1 MLLRFVKR
9 MASPGNTVD
18 DVNNE
23 NERSGEIWST
33 RIQQELLSLTTD
45 NSDTDAR
52 SLLPS
57 FTTVKEHCLDLTTG
71 TCIVT
76 VQIEIVT
83 STDARQG
90 DDSSQNEPE
99 PKVVTVDLD
108 ASMSKNLDGSL
119 NLNGISYPFI
129 APIPRL
135 KSGKDVFPNGST
147 ITEGDRIIMDLDWT
161 PSLHLVDVVMNIGLK
176 IRESVLQGEPFH
188 AAEPE
193 DPIAEVVADVARG
206 ARRFA
211 SKLGSLGK
219 AAFTPKSNSSRQAR
233 NASHAT
239 PGASVVRPESTK
251 SNNSEDVKIGDE
263 INLLEEPWIASH
275 GVYSCKAIRR
285 PPFVDQIIASA
296 QSSGENQQFSSP
308 TAMFRSFT
316 QTARSVIE
324 ETFLMVTETHIIEI
338 RTSKLNMQIGT
349 VVFCIKIDLMAKLKF
364 RRQESISLFFKN
376 APEDPL
382 IYMCPDSGDAVHQIQ
397 SVLKRKGVRGKH
409 TNAAAYRAINEAL
422 EMVQAIQVKETA
434 LQYDPT
440 IERVNEIMDLYRQTA
455 EKFESAGDIRH
466 EEVVTHMRK
475 FLAKPTTISILD
487 GTYSTPPQQ
496 PTATTELL
504 VNEKV
509 INDVLK
515 SEKHD
520 DSEQTMGSPRSAA
533 ADKQFVENID
543 SLLKEVK
550 SDLHRED
557 DEDDDDYDNDG
568 TKPSASEFTSEDIDL
583 MAADLDAMM
592 KEADKELAELMNS

>member
-1 MLLRFVKR
+1 MSSSDTATSGE
-9 MASPGNTVD
+9 ASSD
-18 DVNNE
+18 

-45 NSDTDAR
+45 NSDTDVR
-52 SLLPS
+52 SLLPP
-57 FTTVKEHCLDLTTG
+57 FITVKDHCLDLSTG
-71 TCIVT
+71 TCT
-76 VQIEIVT
+76 VAVQVDII
-83 STDARQG
+83 
-90 DDSSQNEPE
+90 SSKSAIQSEDGGQTEPE
-99 PKVVTVDLD
+99 TAFVMVEFD

-119 NLNGISYPFI
+119 SLNSVSYPFV

-135 KSGKDVFPNGST
+135 KSGKDAFPKGSS
-147 ITEGDRIIMDLDWT
+147 IAEGDRIVMDLDWT
-161 PSLHLVDVVMNIGLK
+161 PSLHLVDVIVNIGLK
-176 IRESVLQGEPFH
+176 IRESILQGEPFH

-219 AAFTPKSNSSRQAR
+219 AAFTPKSNNSRQSR
-233 NASHAT
+233 STPQTT
-239 PGASVVRPESTK
+239 PGKSGSSSDVIK
-251 SNNSEDVKIGDE
+251 SNNSEGVKIGDE
-263 INLLEEPWIASH
+263 INLLEEPWIAAH

-285 PPFVDQIIASA
+285 PPFVEQIITSA
-296 QSSGENQQFSSP
+296 QNPGENQQFSSP

-324 ETFLMVTETHIIEI
+324 ESFLMITETHIIEL

-364 RRQESISLFFKN
+364 RRQESISLFFKD

-409 TNAAAYRAINEAL
+409 TNAAAYRAINEAI
-422 EMVQAIQVKETA
+422 EMVQAIQAKETA

-487 GTYSTPPQQ
+487 GTYSTPTPQL
-496 PTATTELL
+496 TATTDIL
-504 VNEKV
+504 VNENV
-509 INDVLK
+509 INDILNN
-515 SEKHD
+515 EKHD
-520 DSEQTMGSPRSAA
+520 DSEQPIESPRSAA

-543 SLLKEVK
+543 NLLKEVK
-550 SDLHRED
+550 SDLHR
-557 DEDDDDYDNDG
+557 DDDDDDDDLENDG
-568 TKPSASEFTSEDIDL
+568 TKPQSSEFTSEDIDL

>member
-1 MLLRFVKR
+1 
-9 MASPGNTVD
+9 MASASPSGGD
-18 DVNNE
+18 AASE
-23 NERSGEIWST
+23 NERRGEIWST

-45 NSDTDAR
+45 NADADTR
-52 SLLPS
+52 SLLPP
-57 FTTVKEHCLDLTTG
+57 FTTVKDHYLDLTAG
-71 TCIVT
+71 TCTVT
-76 VQIEIVT
+76 VQIDIV
-83 STDARQG
+83 SSKEVAQC
-90 DDSSQNEPE
+90 DDSPNEP
-99 PKVVTVDLD
+99 KSTVVTVDLD

-119 NLNGISYPFI
+119 NINGISYPFT

-135 KSGKDVFPNGST
+135 KEGKDAFPQGST

-161 PSLHLVDVVMNIGLK
+161 PSLHLVDVIMNIGLK
-176 IRESVLQGEPFH
+176 IRESILQGEPFH

-211 SKLGSLGK
+211 SKLGSIGK
-219 AAFTPKSNSSRQAR
+219 AAFTPKSNSSRQTR
-233 NASHAT
+233 SSPQVT
-239 PGASVVRPESTK
+239 PGASVISPESIK
-251 SNNSEDVKIGDE
+251 STNSEDVKIGDE
-263 INLLEEPWIASH
+263 INLLEEPWIAAH

-285 PPFVDQIIASA
+285 PPFVEQIIAAA
-296 QSSGENQQFSSP
+296 QSSGENQHFSSP

-324 ETFLMVTETHIIEI
+324 ETFLMITETHIIEI

-349 VVFCIKIDLMAKLKF
+349 VVFCIKIDLMSKLKF

-487 GTYSTPPQQ
+487 GSYANSTPPPQ

-504 VNEKV
+504 VSENV

-515 SEKHD
+515 NEKLG
-520 DSEQTMGSPRSAA
+520 DSEQPIESPRAA
-533 ADKQFVENID
+533 AEEKQFVENID
-543 SLLKEVK
+543 NLLKEVK
-550 SDLHRED
+550 SDLHRD
-557 DEDDDDYDNDG
+557 DDDDDDDYENDG
-568 TKPSASEFTSEDIDL
+568 TKPLSAEFTTEDIDL
-583 MAADLDAMM
+583 MTADLDAMM
-592 KEADKELAELMNS
+592 KEADKELAELMSS

>member
-1 MLLRFVKR
+1 MTTPT
-9 MASPGNTVD
+9 SESTD
-18 DVNNE
+18 DRNI
-23 NERSGEIWST
+23 EIWVT

-45 NSDTDAR
+45 NSDAESR
-52 SLLPS
+52 SLLPP
-57 FTTVKEHCLDLTTG
+57 FTTIIEHSLELTAG
-71 TCIVT
+71 TCT
-76 VQIEIVT
+76 VLVNIDIT
-83 STDARQG
+83 AST
-90 DDSSQNEPE
+90 NETLE
-99 PKVVTVDLD
+99 ASDNELIAVLVELD
-108 ASMSKNLDGSL
+108 ASLSKNLDGSI
-119 NLNGISYPFI
+119 NPKGPSYPFV

-135 KSGKDVFPNGST
+135 KSGKNAFASGST
-147 ITEGDRIIMDLDWT
+147 IEDGDRINMDLDWT
-161 PSLHLVDVVMNIGLK
+161 PSLHLVDVIMNIGLK
-176 IRESVLQGEPFH
+176 IRESILQGEPFH

-193 DPIAEVVADVARG
+193 DPITEVVADVARG

-219 AAFTPKSNSSRQAR
+219 AAFNQKSNSG
-233 NASHAT
+233 NHT
-239 PGASVVRPESTK
+239 PRTPQSTIGSVSISPETKSTK
-251 SNNSEDVKIGDE
+251 SNNSDDVNIGDE
-263 INLLEEPWIASH
+263 INLLEDPWISAH

-285 PPFVDQIIASA
+285 PPFVEQAMTSA
-296 QSSGENQQFSSP
+296 QKKDDTQQFSSP
-308 TAMFRSFT
+308 TSMFRSLT

-324 ETFLMVTETHIIEI
+324 ESFLMVTETHVIEI

-349 VVFCIKIDLMAKLKF
+349 VVFCLKIDLIAKLKF
-364 RRQESISLFFKN
+364 RRQESISFFFKN

-434 LQYDPT
+434 LQYEPT

-487 GTYSTPPQQ
+487 GTYTK
-496 PTATTELL
+496 PTTTAEISIQ
-504 VNEKV
+504 NENHDSV
-509 INDVLK
+509 IQNAVRGDRY
-515 SEKHD
+515 D
-520 DSEQTMGSPRSAA
+520 NDSEHPIESPRSAE

-543 SLLKEVK
+543 NLLMEVK
-550 SDLHRED
+550 TDCHRDENED
-557 DEDDDDYDNDG
+557 ENDDDFENDIA
-568 TKPSASEFTSEDIDL
+568 PSNSDFTSEDIDEL
-583 MAADLDAMM
+583 AADLDAMM

>member
-1 MLLRFVKR
+1 
-9 MASPGNTVD
+9 MASSGTTGSEVAA
-18 DVNNE
+18 E

-45 NSDTDAR
+45 NSDTDAK
-52 SLLPS
+52 SLLPP
-57 FTTVKEHCLDLTTG
+57 FTTVKDHFLDITTG
-71 TCIVT
+71 TCTVT
-76 VQIEIVT
+76 VQIDVLSSKEAVQSEET
-83 STDARQG
+83 SG
-90 DDSSQNEPE
+90 QNEAE
-99 PKVVTVDLD
+99 PTVVMVELD

-119 NLNGISYPFI
+119 NTNGTSYPFI
-129 APIPRL
+129 APVPRL
-135 KSGKDVFPNGST
+135 KSGKEAFPKGST
-147 ITEGDRIIMDLDWT
+147 ISDGDRIIMDLDWT
-161 PSLHLVDVVMNIGLK
+161 PSLHLVDVIMNIGLK
-176 IRESVLQGEPFH
+176 IKESILQGEPFH

-211 SKLGSLGK
+211 SKLGSFGK
-219 AAFTPKSNSSRQAR
+219 AAFTPKSNNSRQAR
-233 NASHAT
+233 TT
-239 PGASVVRPESTK
+239 PQSTPAASVISPETTK
-251 SNNSEDVKIGDE
+251 SINPDDVQIGDE
-263 INLLEEPWIASH
+263 INLLEEPWIAAH

-285 PPFVDQIIASA
+285 PPFVEQIMTSA
-296 QSSGENQQFSSP
+296 QNPGENQQFSSP

-324 ETFLMVTETHIIEI
+324 ESFLMVTETHIIEL
-338 RTSKLNMQIGT
+338 RTSKLNMQMGT
-349 VVFCIKIDLMAKLKF
+349 VVFCIQIDLMSKLKF

-382 IYMCPDSGDAVHQIQ
+382 IYMCPDSSDAVHQIQ

-475 FLAKPTTISILD
+475 FLAKPTTMSILD
-487 GTYSTPPQQ
+487 GTYSTPSTQ
-496 PTATTELL
+496 PTATTEIL
-504 VNEKV
+504 VNENI

-515 SEKHD
+515 NEKQNE
-520 DSEQTMGSPRSAA
+520 SEQEMQSPGSVA
-533 ADKQFVENID
+533 ADKKFVENID
-543 SLLKEVK
+543 TLLQEVK
-550 SDLHRED
+550 SDLQRG
-557 DEDDDDYDNDG
+557 DDDDDDDEFENDG
-568 TKPSASEFTSEDIDL
+568 TKPSSSEFSSDDIDL

>member
-1 MLLRFVKR
+1 V
-9 MASPGNTVD
+9 VECD
-18 DVNNE
+18 D
-23 NERSGEIWST
+23 G
-33 RIQQELLSLTTD
+33 
-45 NSDTDAR
+45 
-52 SLLPS
+52 
-57 FTTVKEHCLDLTTG
+57 
-71 TCIVT
+71 
-76 VQIEIVT
+76 
-83 STDARQG
+83 
-90 DDSSQNEPE
+90 QNEP
-99 PKVVTVDLD
+99 KSTVVTVDLD

-119 NLNGISYPFI
+119 NINGISYPFT

-135 KSGKDVFPNGST
+135 KEGKDAFPQGST

-161 PSLHLVDVVMNIGLK
+161 PSLHLVDVIMNIGLK
-176 IRESVLQGEPFH
+176 IRESILQGEPFH

-211 SKLGSLGK
+211 SKLGSIGK
-219 AAFTPKSNSSRQAR
+219 AAFTPKSNSSRQTR
-233 NASHAT
+233 SSPQVT
-239 PGASVVRPESTK
+239 PGASVISPESIK
-251 SNNSEDVKIGDE
+251 STNSEDVKIGDE
-263 INLLEEPWIASH
+263 INLLEEPWIAAH

-285 PPFVDQIIASA
+285 PPFVEQIIAAA
-296 QSSGENQQFSSP
+296 QSSGENQHFSSP

-324 ETFLMVTETHIIEI
+324 ETFLMITETHIIEI
-338 RTSKLNMQIGT
+338 RTSKLNMQIGS
-349 VVFCIKIDLMAKLKF
+349 VVFCIKIDLMSKLKF

-487 GTYSTPPQQ
+487 GSYANSTPPPQ

-504 VNEKV
+504 VSENV

-515 SEKHD
+515 NEKLD
-520 DSEQTMGSPRSAA
+520 DSEQPIESPRAA
-533 ADKQFVENID
+533 AEEKQFVENID
-543 SLLKEVK
+543 NLLKEVK
-550 SDLHRED
+550 SDLHRD
-557 DEDDDDYDNDG
+557 DDDDDDDYENDG
-568 TKPSASEFTSEDIDL
+568 TKPLSAEFTTEDIDL
-583 MAADLDAMM
+583 MTADLDAMM
-592 KEADKELAELMNS
+592 KEADKELAELMSS

>member
-1 MLLRFVKR
+1 ME
-9 MASPGNTVD
+9 SSGPTSGEGTTS
-18 DVNNE
+18 E

-45 NSDTDAR
+45 NSDADTR
-52 SLLPS
+52 SLLPP
-57 FTTVKEHCLDLTTG
+57 FTTVKEHSLDLTTG
-71 TCIVT
+71 TCTVT
-76 VQIEIVT
+76 VQIDIV
-83 STDARQG
+83 SSKDARP
-90 DDSSQNEPE
+90 DEESQNEPK
-99 PKVVTVDLD
+99 PAVVTVDLD
-108 ASMSKNLDGSL
+108 ASMCKHLDGSL

-135 KSGKDVFPNGST
+135 KAGKDAFPKGST
-147 ITEGDRIIMDLDWT
+147 ISEGDRIIMDLDWT
-161 PSLHLVDVVMNIGLK
+161 PSLHLVDVIMNIGLK
-176 IRESVLQGEPFH
+176 IRESILQGEPFH

-211 SKLGSLGK
+211 SKLGSFGK
-219 AAFTPKSNSSRQAR
+219 AAFTPKSSNSRQAR
-233 NASHAT
+233 STPHMT
-239 PGASVVRPESTK
+239 PGTSVISPESV
-251 SNNSEDVKIGDE
+251 NSTNSDSVKIGDE
-263 INLLEEPWIASH
+263 INLLEEPWIAAH

-285 PPFVDQIIASA
+285 PPFVEQIIASA
-296 QSSGENQQFSSP
+296 QRPGENQQFSSP

-475 FLAKPTTISILD
+475 FLAKSTTISILD
-487 GTYSTPPQQ
+487 GTYSTTPPQ

-515 SEKHD
+515 NEKHE
-520 DSEQTMGSPRSAA
+520 DSEQPMESPRSAA

-543 SLLKEVK
+543 NLLKEVK
-550 SDLHRED
+550 SDLHR
-557 DEDDDDYDNDG
+557 DDDDDDDFENDNI
-568 TKPSASEFTSEDIDL
+568 KPSSSEFTSEDIDL

-592 KEADKELAELMNS
+592 KEADKELADLMNS